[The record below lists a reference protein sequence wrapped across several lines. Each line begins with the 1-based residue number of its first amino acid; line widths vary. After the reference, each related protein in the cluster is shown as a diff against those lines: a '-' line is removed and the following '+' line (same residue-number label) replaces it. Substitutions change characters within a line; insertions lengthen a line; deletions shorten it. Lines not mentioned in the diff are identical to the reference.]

1 MNSYVIFG
9 IIAGLPLLVTMI
21 LRVNSIY
28 LYLSM
33 AAGLLLAQYVSYDTT
48 LAINAFFSHKS
59 LGNYVSLGLL
69 LTPII
74 LTIFFL
80 RKTMP
85 RSKILF
91 HIVPLIVTCATL
103 GTFII
108 GYLPGGI
115 KHQLLINQI
124 GKTAD
129 NAQNALIAGSTIL
142 ILLLAWLTLGHHDG
156 KKKHR

>member
-59 LGNYVSLGLL
+59 FGNYVSLGLL
-69 LTPII
+69 LTPVV
-74 LTIFFL
+74 LTILFL

-91 HIVPLIVTCATL
+91 HIVPIVVTCATL

-115 KHQLLINQI
+115 KHQLLTNQI

-129 NAQNALIAGSTIL
+129 SAQNALIAGSTIF
-142 ILLLAWLTLGHHDG
+142 ILLFAWITLHHSSDHR
-156 KKKHR
+156 KKR